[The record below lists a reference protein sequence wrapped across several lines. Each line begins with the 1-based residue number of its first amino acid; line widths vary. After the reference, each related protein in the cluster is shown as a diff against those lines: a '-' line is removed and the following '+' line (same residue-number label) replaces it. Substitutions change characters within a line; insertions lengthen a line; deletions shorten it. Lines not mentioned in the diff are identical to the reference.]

1 MNQREQEIVS
11 ALPADLDALPTL
23 RGFRLRGL
31 EMTRLETFIDAAFA
45 FAITILVIAS
55 GQPPENAE
63 TLLHAFRNVPAFIA
77 SIAVIATFW
86 RGHWLWSR
94 RFGLEDGISILI
106 SWCMM
111 VTILIYVYPL
121 RMLFGSMFYYLSAG
135 QLGHALEVKSALEA
149 RAMFAV
155 YAIGFTATATEI
167 VLLNWRAWWLR
178 EALRLNTE
186 ESAMTRNEMLGW
198 LIPVAVGL
206 ISLTFALT
214 LPIRYLDW
222 SGWVYFSLALLTP
235 LSRKVLRRRREEA
248 GRARSGE
255 REVGR

>member
-1 MNQREQEIVS
+1 MKPREREIAS
-11 ALPADLDALPTL
+11 ALPADLDLLPTL

-55 GQPPENAE
+55 GEPPQDVEA
-63 TLLHAFRNVPAFIA
+63 LLEAFRNVPAFIA
-77 SIAVIATFW
+77 SIAVIAIFW

-121 RMLFGSMFYYLSAG
+121 RMLFGAMFFYVSAG
-135 QLGHALEVKSALEA
+135 QLGHPLEVKSALEA

-167 VLLNWRAWWLR
+167 VLLNWRAWRLR
-178 EALRLNTE
+178 EALRLNGR
-186 ESAMTRNEMLGW
+186 ESAMTRNEVIGW
-198 LIPVAVGL
+198 LLPVGIGL
-206 ISLTFALT
+206 LSLIFALT
-214 LPIRYLDW
+214 LPIRHVDW

-235 LSRKVLRRRREEA
+235 LSRKVLRRRREQAEA
-248 GRARSGE
+248 VRT
-255 REVGR
+255 